1 MFPGVHCNVAAVYS
15 AGICV
20 CVCVWDWRHHSLS
33 GVTTVELRNWLRETR
48 DLVTQA
54 SSTRPKTELR
64 FTVQVWLSRWRPSKT
79 VVEHKQCMTI
89 KYLLPTCLQHLGNPP
104 WWVIVVLNHFNNNN
118 NRSLQQSLALRQ
130 NCTLWLHH
138 QKRKTFINVCA
149 EILSSCLHQH
159 LSGTNNNS
167 FSPHFSIVWSK
178 QTLDWRQWQWVWS
191 PAAGNVVTSQVYGLE
206 MYIWQENLHY
216 VFKFF
221 KLKFHV
227 HF

>member
-1 MFPGVHCNVAAVYS
+1 MFPGVYCNVAAVYS

-138 QKRKTFINVCA
+138 QKRKPFINVCA

-178 QTLDWRQWQWVWS
+178 QTLDWRQWHNESEVQ
-191 PAAGNVVTSQVYGLE
+191 QLE
-206 MYIWQENLHY
+206 MWSHPRSMAWKCTYDKKTYIMYLNFLN
-216 VFKFF
+216 
-221 KLKFHV
+221 
-227 HF
+227 